1 MTIGG
6 MARMQY
12 NMNSVYAKSLQQG
25 STGKRINSAAD
36 DAAGLAISSKME
48 SQIAVSDQKATNKL
62 DEISFSDVKEGALS
76 GVAEG
81 LRRIKTL
88 ASSANNSFYGD
99 IEKSAVQLEIDGLKN
114 DIKDIY
120 DQTEFNGV
128 NVFEEGAFDEL
139 GISDFS
145 VTGDFDIDAIDK
157 AINSVSLDRAKE
169 GAETNSL
176 RSQINYLNNST
187 YNLTSSMSRI
197 SDTDIASL
205 STRLEQQKV
214 MFSLKNAMQNN
225 SMNFSSMMTYGMLNM
240 LK

>member
-25 STGKRINSAAD
+25 STGKKINSAAD

-48 SQIAVSDQKATNKL
+48 AQIAVSDQKATNAL
-62 DEISFSDVKEGALS
+62 DGISFSDVKEGALS

-88 ASSANNSFYGD
+88 ASSADNSFYGD
-99 IEKSAVQLEIDGLKN
+99 IEKSAIQLEIDGLKN
-114 DIKDIY
+114 DIKDIF
-120 DQTEFNGV
+120 DQTEFNGI
-128 NVFEEGAFDEL
+128 NVFEEGAYDEL
-139 GISDFS
+139 GISDFN
-145 VTGDFDIDAIDK
+145 VTGDFDIDAIDE
-157 AINSVSLDRAKE
+157 AINSISLDRAKE

-176 RSQINYLNNST
+176 RSQIDYLNNST
-187 YNLTSSMSRI
+187 YNLTSSLSRI
-197 SDTDIASL
+197 SDMDIASL

-214 MFSLKNAMQNN
+214 MFGLKSAVQKN
-225 SMNFSSMMTYGMLNM
+225 SMDYSSMMTYGMLNM